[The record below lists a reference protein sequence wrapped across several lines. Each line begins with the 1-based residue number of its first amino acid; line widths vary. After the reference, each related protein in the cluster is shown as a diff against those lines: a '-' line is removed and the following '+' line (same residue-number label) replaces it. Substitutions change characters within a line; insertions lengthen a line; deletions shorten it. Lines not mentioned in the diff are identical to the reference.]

1 MGNKLKE
8 YLREIFNCALKTQA
22 GRSGW
27 WIRSS
32 HSVWQLRVQHHTST
46 GTAGCQDSQQI
57 WSQRIQEALLL
68 REGPKGSG
76 WNGDFQRA
84 LQHRTSV
91 WQHHSDQ
98 EGAHRCGSTPKILV
112 GLTDLGKQSYL
123 LRRRGKFLLVLPLP
137 VKGNSAENWPA
148 LWPQRCEI
156 TLPIWS
162 PQWQDQQKL
171 TPGMWAARWN
181 EVMPKLS
188 TGGKRPTLV
197 FQSSSSIMQYP
208 HMLVS

>member
-123 LRRRGKFLLVLPLP
+123 LKEERKIPP
-137 VKGNSAENWPA
+137 CSTSASERKQCWELTCSVTSEMWDNPA
-148 LWPQRCEI
+148 NLI
-156 TLPIWS
+156 
-162 PQWQDQQKL
+162 
-171 TPGMWAARWN
+171 
-181 EVMPKLS
+181 S
-188 TGGKRPTLV
+188 TVTRPAKT
-197 FQSSSSIMQYP
+197 
-208 HMLVS
+208 HTRHVSCQMKWGDA